1 MIDPAMCRP
10 GRLDKLLFVD
20 LPNADERVEILRAL
34 ARKLPLRDEET
45 ARLAG
50 EVVKSRCDGFSG
62 ADLAALVRE
71 AGVLALRRSLVFLGQ
86 VEVQRED
93 EEVIGDATEVKV
105 GVEDFEKALETVGPS
120 VTSGQRRK
128 YEALR
133 KKHGAAIPTMRVP
146 EERVE
151 GSEA

>member
-20 LPNADERVEILRAL
+20 LPKADERVDILRAL

-50 EVVKSRCDGFSG
+50 EIVKFRCDGFSG
-62 ADLAALVRE
+62 ADIAALVRE
-71 AGVLALRRSLVFLGQ
+71 VGVLALRRSLAFLTAEGEGQ
-86 VEVQRED
+86 
-93 EEVIGDATEVKV
+93 GMADATEVKV
-105 GVEDFEKALETVGPS
+105 GVEDFEKALEAVGPS
-120 VTSGQRRK
+120 VTLGQRRK

-133 KKHGAAIPTMRVP
+133 KKLGAAIPTIRVP

-151 GSEA
+151 GDDT

>member
-20 LPNADERVEILRAL
+20 LPNPDERVDILRAV
-34 ARKLPLRDEET
+34 ARRLPLRDEET

-50 EVVKSRCDGFSG
+50 EIVKSRCDGFSG

-71 AGVLALRRSLVFLGQ
+71 VGVLALRRSLAFLCHVG
-86 VEVQRED
+86 VEAD
-93 EEVIGDATEVKV
+93 EQAMDDATEVKV

-120 VTSGQRRK
+120 VAPAQRRK
-128 YEALR
+128 YEAL
-133 KKHGAAIPTMRVP
+133 KKKLGAVIPTMRVP

-151 GSEA
+151 GNEA

>member
-20 LPNADERVEILRAL
+20 LPSADERVDILRAL

-50 EVVKSRCDGFSG
+50 GIVTSRCDGFSG

-71 AGVLALRRSLVFLGQ
+71 AGVLALRRSLVFLGA
-86 VEVQRED
+86 VEGDD
-93 EEVIGDATEVKV
+93 EQVIGDAADVKV
-105 GVEDFEKALETVGPS
+105 IAEDFSKALETVGPS
-120 VTSGQRRK
+120 VTPGQRRK

-133 KKHGAAIPTMRVP
+133 KKLGAVIPTMRVP
-146 EERVE
+146 EERVD

>member
-20 LPNADERVEILRAL
+20 LPNADERVDILLAL
-34 ARKLPLRDEET
+34 ARKLPLRDEDT

-50 EVVKSRCDGFSG
+50 EIVKSRCDGFSG

-71 AGVLALRRSLVFLGQ
+71 VGVLALRRSLVFLGQ
-86 VEVQRED
+86 VEVEGED
-93 EEVIGDATEVKV
+93 EQVVGDATDVKV
-105 GVEDFEKALETVGPS
+105 GAEDFEKALETVGPS

-133 KKHGAAIPTMRVP
+133 KKLGAAIPTMRVP
-146 EERVE
+146 EETAE
-151 GSEA
+151 ASEA

>member
-20 LPNADERVEILRAL
+20 LPNADERVDILRAL

-50 EVVKSRCDGFSG
+50 EIVKSRCDGFSG
-62 ADLAALVRE
+62 ADIAALVRE
-71 AGVLALRRSLVFLGQ
+71 VGVLALRRSLAFLCHVADGQ
-86 VEVQRED
+86 AM
-93 EEVIGDATEVKV
+93 GDAIDVKV
-105 GVEDFEKALETVGPS
+105 GVEDLEKALETVGPS
-120 VTSGQRRK
+120 VSPAQRRK

-133 KKHGAAIPTMRVP
+133 KRLGAVIPTMRVP

-151 GSEA
+151 GNEG

>member
-20 LPNADERVEILRAL
+20 LPNADERVDILRAL

-50 EVVKSRCDGFSG
+50 EIVKSRCDGFSG
-62 ADLAALVRE
+62 ADIAALVRE
-71 AGVLALRRSLVFLGQ
+71 VGVLALRRSLAFLCHGQ
-86 VEVQRED
+86 AM
-93 EEVIGDATEVKV
+93 GDAIDVKV
-105 GVEDFEKALETVGPS
+105 GVEDLEKALETVGPS
-120 VTSGQRRK
+120 VSPAQRRK

-133 KKHGAAIPTMRVP
+133 KRLGAVIPTMRVP

-151 GSEA
+151 GNEA

>member
-20 LPNADERVEILRAL
+20 LPNADERVDIFRAV

-50 EVVKSRCDGFSG
+50 EMVKSRCDGFSG

-71 AGVLALRRSLVFLGQ
+71 VGVLALRKSLAFLGPVPDGQ
-86 VEVQRED
+86 AMS
-93 EEVIGDATEVKV
+93 DATDVKV
-105 GVEDFEKALETVGPS
+105 GIEDLEKALETVGPS
-120 VTSGQRRK
+120 VSPAQRRK
-128 YEALR
+128 YEGLR
-133 KKHGAAIPTMRVP
+133 KKLGAVIPTMRVP

-151 GSEA
+151 SNEA

>member
-20 LPNADERVEILRAL
+20 LPKADERVDILRTL

-50 EVVKSRCDGFSG
+50 EIVKSRCDGFSG

-71 AGVLALRRSLVFLGQ
+71 VGVLALRRSLVFLGQ
-86 VEVQRED
+86 VEVEGED
-93 EEVIGDATEVKV
+93 KQVIGDTIEVLV

-133 KKHGAAIPTMRVP
+133 KKLGAAIPTIRVP
-146 EERVE
+146 EERTE

>member
-20 LPNADERVEILRAL
+20 LPKPDERVDILRAL
-34 ARKLPLRDEET
+34 ARRLPLRDEET
-45 ARLAG
+45 ARVAS
-50 EVVKSRCDGFSG
+50 EIVKSRCDGFSG

-71 AGVLALRRSLVFLGQ
+71 VGVLALRRSLAFLCPDV
-86 VEVQRED
+86 VEADGRAM
-93 EEVIGDATEVKV
+93 GDATDVKV
-105 GVEDFEKALETVGPS
+105 GVEDFERALETVGPS
-120 VTSGQRRK
+120 VTPAQRRK
-128 YEALR
+128 YEGL
-133 KKHGAAIPTMRVP
+133 KKKLGAVIPTMRVP